1 MKVLVTQSCPTLCDP
16 VDCSLPGS
24 FFHGILQ
31 ARILVATFPSSG
43 NLPDPGMEPG
53 SPALQADSL
62 PSEPP
67 GKPQGCQGR
76 PPLFHPLPAVSAT
89 TGHRKATD
97 KGPARVPWSQ
107 QQNLLETAC
116 SVREEV
122 VEHRKGGESP
132 IKAISSTSCPSGRPG
147 ALGWGRPPLAG
158 TQDLPGTFEQ
168 LETD

>member
-122 VEHRKGGESP
+122 VEHRPERGGISYQGHFQYQLPIRPAWSP
-132 IKAISSTSCPSGRPG
+132 GMGAATVGRNSGS
-147 ALGWGRPPLAG
+147 AW
-158 TQDLPGTFEQ
+158 DI
-168 LETD
+168 